1 MRRFGYTPV
10 RGIAAIVAG
19 LKVLVGN
26 DKLLTDHCVAS
37 SRHIKPIARPR
48 IAMWARLVI
57 FDDASHALVLRSLQ
71 RALRK
76 SRLVSIRLISTA
88 LPSGR
93 LYMDGPNPCSVAAY
107 ASALPGHL
115 RSHR

>member
-1 MRRFGYTPV
+1 M
-10 RGIAAIVAG
+10 RGIATTVAG

-93 LYMDGPNPCSVAAY
+93 LYMDGPKLFSLVAFESV
-107 ASALPGHL
+107 LPGPR
-115 RSHR
+115 RSRR